1 MVFYRR
7 HALPEGCAGRIGVS
21 DPKPTTVAIVAAEG
35 VMSSAIAGPFDIL
48 SSAGYIWQVLNE
60 DPAAARR
67 FNVSVLARE
76 QGPLRCYQGL
86 TAYADKALED
96 MPAPDIAF
104 VPTVF
109 LPALFE
115 EPIGIPD
122 AWQPVVD
129 WLGAAYRSGSLVC
142 SNSSGAILLAEAGL
156 LDGRAATTH
165 WTLAERARQKYPAV
179 RFQPD
184 RVLIPE
190 GPGERIVT
198 AGGGTCWQDL
208 ALYLIARFAG
218 SVTAAQTAKSFTIFR
233 KVRGQQPYAEWIPTR
248 NHGDAAVVRAQE
260 ALHSGFPDAGAMS
273 AALAASGLSSRTF
286 KRRFK
291 AATGQSATDY
301 IQHLRVKEARFR
313 LETTNTSIEEIGA
326 RIGYRDVAFFR
337 TLFRRLVGL
346 TPGQYREQFGLL
358 EYPGAD
364 PFDAD
369 AEPFDAEAAS

>member
-1 MVFYRR
+1 MT
-7 HALPEGCAGRIGVS
+7 
-21 DPKPTTVAIVAAEG
+21 DPKPTTVAIVAADG
-35 VMSSAIAGPFDIL
+35 VLSSAIAGPFDIL
-48 SSAGYIWQVLNE
+48 SSAGYLWQVLNA
-60 DPAAARR
+60 DPASARR
-67 FNVSVLARE
+67 FDVTVGARRK
-76 QGPLRCYQGL
+76 GPLRCYQGL
-86 TAYADKALED
+86 TAVADKALED

-109 LPALFE
+109 LPSLLE
-115 EPIGIPD
+115 EPIGIADTWRPI
-122 AWQPVVD
+122 VS
-129 WLGAAYRSGSLVC
+129 WLAAAYTNGSLVC
-142 SNSSGAILLAEAGL
+142 SNSSGALLLAEAGL
-156 LDGRAATTH
+156 LDGRAATIH
-165 WTLAERARQKYPAV
+165 WTLAERAQRKYPAI
-179 RFQPD
+179 RFQPH
-184 RVLIPE
+184 RVLIPA

-233 KVRGQQPYAEWIPTR
+233 KVRGQQPYAEWFPPR
-248 NHGDAAVVRAQE
+248 KHGDAAVARAQQI
-260 ALHSGFPDAGAMS
+260 LHRDFPS
-273 AALAASGLSSRTF
+273 ADVLSCAVAASRLSPRTF

-313 LETTNTSIEEIGA
+313 LETTNNSIEEIGA

-364 PFDAD
+364 PFDSA
-369 AEPFDAEAAS
+369 AEPFDAGAAS

>member
-1 MVFYRR
+1 M
-7 HALPEGCAGRIGVS
+7 GVS
-21 DPKPTTVAIVAAEG
+21 DPKPTTVAIVAADG
-35 VMSSAIAGPFDIL
+35 VLSSAIAGPFDIL
-48 SSAGYIWQVLNE
+48 SSAGYLWQALNAE
-60 DPAAARR
+60 PVSARR
-67 FNVSVLARE
+67 FEVSVVAGER
-76 QGPLRCYQGL
+76 GPLRCYQGL
-86 TAYADKALED
+86 TVFADKALAE

-109 LPALFE
+109 LPALLEDPFE
-115 EPIGIPD
+115 MPAAWRPI
-122 AWQPVVD
+122 AD
-129 WLGAAYRSGSLVC
+129 WLAAAYRKGSLIC
-142 SNSSGAILLAEAGL
+142 SNSSGALLLAEAGL
-156 LDGRAATTH
+156 LDGRAATIH
-165 WTLAERARQKYPAV
+165 WTLAERAQRKYPPV
-179 RFQPD
+179 RFQPH
-184 RVLIPE
+184 RVLIPA

-233 KVRGQQPYAEWIPTR
+233 KVRGQQPYAEWFPPR
-248 NHGDAAVVRAQE
+248 KHGDAAVARAQDV
-260 ALHSGFPDAGAMS
+260 LHRHFPAADVLPS
-273 AALAASGLSSRTF
+273 ALAASHLTPRTF

-313 LETTNTSIEEIGA
+313 LETTNNSIEDIAA
-326 RIGYRDVAFFR
+326 RTGYRDVAFFR

-364 PFDAD
+364 PFDSV
-369 AEPFDAEAAS
+369 AESFDAETAS

>member
-1 MVFYRR
+1 
-7 HALPEGCAGRIGVS
+7 
-21 DPKPTTVAIVAAEG
+21 
-35 VMSSAIAGPFDIL
+35 MSSAIAGPFDIL

-60 DPAAARR
+60 DPATARR
-67 FNVSVLARE
+67 FDVSVLARE
-76 QGPLRCYQGL
+76 RGPLRCYQGL

-96 MPAPDIAF
+96 LPVPDIAF

-109 LPALFE
+109 QPSLVE

-129 WLGAAYRSGSLVC
+129 WLGAAYRGGSLVC
-142 SNSSGAILLAEAGL
+142 SNSSGAVLLAEAGL
-156 LDGRAATTH
+156 LDGRSATTH

-179 RFQPD
+179 RFEPH
-184 RVLIPE
+184 RVLIPA

-218 SVTAAQTAKSFTIFR
+218 AVTAAQTAKSFTIFR
-233 KVRGQQPYAEWIPTR
+233 KVRGQQPYAEWLPPR
-248 NHGDAAVVRAQE
+248 KHGDAAVARAQQL
-260 ALHSGFPDAGAMS
+260 LHRRFPAADVLAS
-273 AALAASGLSSRTF
+273 AVTASRLSPRTF

-313 LETTNTSIEEIGA
+313 LETTNNSIEEIGA

-337 TLFRRLVGL
+337 ALFRRLVGL

-364 PFDAD
+364 PLD
-369 AEPFDAEAAS
+369 PVAEAVDPEGVP

>member
-1 MVFYRR
+1 M
-7 HALPEGCAGRIGVS
+7 GVS
-21 DPKPTTVAIVAAEG
+21 DPKPTTVAIVAADG
-35 VMSSAIAGPFDIL
+35 VLSSAIAGPFDLL
-48 SSAGYIWQVLNE
+48 SSAGYLWQVLNA
-60 DPAAARR
+60 DPVWTRR
-67 FNVSVLARE
+67 FDVSVLARE
-76 QGPLRCYQGL
+76 KGPLRCYQGL
-86 TAYADKALED
+86 TAFADKALGE
-96 MPAPDIAF
+96 MPNPDIAF

-109 LPALFE
+109 LPTLLE
-115 EPIGIPD
+115 EPLGIPE
-122 AWQPVVD
+122 AWRPIVS
-129 WLGAAYRSGSLVC
+129 WLGTAYRSGSLIC
-142 SNSSGAILLAEAGL
+142 SNSSGALLLAEAGL
-156 LDGRAATTH
+156 LDGCAATIH
-165 WTLAERARQKYPAV
+165 WTLAERAQQKYPAV

-233 KVRGQQPYAEWIPTR
+233 KVRGQQPYAEWFPPR
-248 NHGDAAVVRAQE
+248 NHGDAAVARAQE
-260 ALHSGFPDAGAMS
+260 ALHSRFPDADVLSGAV
-273 AALAASGLSSRTF
+273 AASGLTPRTF

-313 LETTNTSIEEIGA
+313 LETTNNSIEEIGA

-364 PFDAD
+364 PLDAI
-369 AEPFDAEAAS
+369 AESFDAEAAS